1 MVISDRPLLIVEAKS
16 QGLIARVKPLLD
28 ALINQ
33 AGFWVA
39 ESLYNSV
46 LRLVDEELEFS
57 WLTDMSTP

>member
-1 MVISDRPLLIVEAKS
+1 MVISNHPLLIVEAKS

-28 ALINQ
+28 ASIDQ

-46 LRLVDEELEFS
+46 LRLVDEEL
-57 WLTDMSTP
+57 